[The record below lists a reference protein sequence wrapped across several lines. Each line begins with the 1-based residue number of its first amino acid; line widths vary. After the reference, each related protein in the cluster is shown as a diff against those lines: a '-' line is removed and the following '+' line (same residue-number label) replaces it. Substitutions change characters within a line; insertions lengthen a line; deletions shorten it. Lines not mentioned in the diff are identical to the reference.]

1 MNSTER
7 AFYGSPFW
15 AQKGTFFKCSDKDES
30 FYLQKVYFSDREKFS
45 EPYRLHPKIGK
56 TQHNAFLKL
65 NASLPK
71 GRSAGRVGKLNTTLS
86 MNRVVEC
93 KFYTGFVVIPT
104 DLFILRSK
112 YSWVV

>member
-1 MNSTER
+1 MHR
-7 AFYGSPFW
+7 
-15 AQKGTFFKCSDKDES
+15 
-30 FYLQKVYFSDREKFS
+30 
-45 EPYRLHPKIGK
+45 
-56 TQHNAFLKL
+56 
-65 NASLPK
+65 
-71 GRSAGRVGKLNTTLS
+71 RSAGRVGKLNTTLS

>member
-15 AQKGTFFKCSDKDES
+15 AQKGTFFKCSDKNES
-30 FYLQKVYFSDREKFS
+30 FYLQKVCFSDKENF
-45 EPYRLHPKIGK
+45 PPPPPKNRK

-86 MNRVVEC
+86 YGSRC
-93 KFYTGFVVIPT
+93 GAGTKFYRRFCRNS
-104 DLFILRSK
+104 DRFILRSNTCG
-112 YSWVV
+112 